1 MTDTQYLEKLIVE
14 SGKKKSYLAKKIG
27 CSRQYFRMKCNNEA
41 PFTVVEV
48 NILCE
53 ELNITKLSEKEKIF
67 FKE

>member
-1 MTDTQYLEKLIVE
+1 MTDTQYLKKLIVE
-14 SGKKKSYLAKKIG
+14 SGKKKSYLAEKIG

>member
-14 SGKKKSYLAKKIG
+14 SGKKKSYLAEKIG

-41 PFTVVEV
+41 PFTVAEV

>member
-1 MTDTQYLEKLIVE
+1 MTDTQYLEELIKK
-14 SGKKKSYLAKKIG
+14 SGKKKEYLAEKIG

>member
-14 SGKKKSYLAKKIG
+14 SGKKKSYLAEKIG

-48 NILCE
+48 NILCK

>member
-1 MTDTQYLEKLIVE
+1 MTDIQYLEKLIVE
-14 SGKKKSYLAKKIG
+14 SGKKKSYLAEKIG

>member
-1 MTDTQYLEKLIVE
+1 MVNTLYLEEKITA
-14 SGKKKSYLAKKIG
+14 SGKKKSFLADKIG